1 MDNKEFIAL
10 NYHESTKLG
19 YINLKT
25 KPPLFKSYDVPNN
38 IPLYDQ
44 LIEINVP
51 TLRTISHTTP
61 NAGKIF
67 RLEHLASMLHMSSG
81 VIKKNISTLGG
92 ELHYRAASSAGAL
105 YPIETYVVSAS
116 FDGLPDGVYH
126 FNPLD
131 CSLERI
137 ALGDYRNVISSGI
150 TNANKVSGKPITLI
164 YTSIFW
170 RSTWKYRARG
180 YRYCLWDNGTI
191 IANLTSAANA
201 FGIPYTMSSGFI
213 DKLVGS
219 VIGIDGEKE
228 AVICMVS
235 LGKQTPKEQLVS
247 NPAIYEPKTNDYE
260 GEIEYPEV
268 TSLHRVTTIA
278 SEQDLSLWLH
288 PITEYTDSS
297 AGPNI
302 HLEKNVLLDVSKSL
316 SETIMN
322 RGSTRRFSRTPVS
335 KEQFANLLVHCTQP
349 IDSDVLNNIRP
360 SLLDFY
366 FIANSVT
373 GIPNGSYYYSN
384 NRQELELI
392 REGDFRSEAGHLCF
406 EQALGAD
413 ASAVAFIM
421 ADLNK
426 VISEYGPRGY
436 RIAQLEAGIR
446 GGQLYLAAYS
456 MGLGASGITF
466 YDDSVTEFFSPHSR
480 SKTPMFVVTLGET
493 SVTNRVR
500 PFRSRVAAR
509 LDALARGANQ
519 TT

>member
-19 YINLKT
+19 YINLTT
-25 KPPLFKSYDVPNN
+25 KPPLFKSYPDQNI
-38 IPLYDQ
+38 IPLSHQ
-44 LIEINVP
+44 IIEINVP
-51 TLRTISHTTP
+51 TLRSITHTTSKDE
-61 NAGKIF
+61 KIF
-67 RLEHLASMLHMSSG
+67 GQTHLASILHLSSG

-105 YPIETYVVSAS
+105 YPVETYILSAS

-131 CSLERI
+131 CSLEQI
-137 ALGDYRNVISSGI
+137 ALGDYRDIISSGI
-150 TNANKVSGKPITLI
+150 SDSNRVSNSPITVI

-170 RSTWKYRARG
+170 RTTWKYRARG

-191 IANLTSAANA
+191 VANLTSVANA
-201 FGIPYTMSSGFI
+201 LGIPYRLASGFI
-213 DKLVGS
+213 DECVGS
-219 VIGIDGEKE
+219 VIGIDSNKE
-228 AVICMVS
+228 AVMCMVS
-235 LGKQTPKEQLVS
+235 LGKEQLNEQSVS
-247 NPAIYEPKTNDYE
+247 NPNILESKPTSYE

-268 TSLHRVTTIA
+268 ISLHKATLID
-278 SEQDLSLWLH
+278 SENALSEWLH
-288 PITEYTDSS
+288 PITEYRDSP

-302 HLEKNVLLDVSKSL
+302 HLEKDSLMGVSKSL
-316 SETIMN
+316 SETIIG
-322 RGSTRRFSRTPVS
+322 RGSTRRFSRTS
-335 KEQFANLLVHCTQP
+335 ITKEQFANLLVNCTQP
-349 IDSDVLNNIRP
+349 IDSDILNNMRP

-366 FIANSVT
+366 FIANSVA
-373 GIPNGSYYYSN
+373 GMPSGSYYYSN
-384 NRQELELI
+384 LRQELELI
-392 REGDFRSEAGHLCF
+392 KEGDFRSEAGHLCF

-421 ADLNK
+421 ADLNRI
-426 VISEYGPRGY
+426 VSEYGPRGY

-446 GGQLYLAAYS
+446 GGQLYLASYS

-466 YDDSVTEFFSPHSR
+466 YDDSVTEFFAPHSQ

-493 SVTNRVR
+493 SDTNKVR
-500 PFRSRVAAR
+500 PFRSKVAAR

-519 TT
+519 TH

>member
-1 MDNKEFIAL
+1 MVNKEFIAL

-19 YINLKT
+19 YINLRT
-25 KPPLFKSYDVPNN
+25 KPPLFKSYDVPN
-38 IPLYDQ
+38 IITLTKQ

-51 TLRTISHTTP
+51 TLRTITHTKP
-61 NAGKIF
+61 NDGKIF
-67 RLEHLASMLHMSSG
+67 GLEHLASMLHMSSG

-92 ELHYRAASSAGAL
+92 ALHYRAASSAGAL

-131 CSLERI
+131 CSLEQI
-137 ALGDYRNVISSGI
+137 ALGDYRNVISNGMTDS
-150 TNANKVSGKPITLI
+150 NKVSDKPITLI

-191 IANLTSAANA
+191 IANLTSTANA

-213 DKLVGS
+213 DKLVSS

-235 LGKQTPKEQLVS
+235 LGKETPKEQLIS
-247 NPAIYEPKTNDYE
+247 NPAICEPKPTNYE
-260 GEIEYPEV
+260 GEVEYPEV
-268 TSLHRVTTIA
+268 TSLHHSTMID
-278 SEQDLSLWLH
+278 SKKDLSLWLH
-288 PITEYTDSS
+288 PITAYPDVS
-297 AGPNI
+297 AGLNI
-302 HLEKNVLLDVSKSL
+302 HLEKDNLLEVSKPL
-316 SETIMN
+316 SETIIN
-322 RGSTRRFSRTPVS
+322 RGSTRRFSRTPVA
-335 KEQFANLLVHCTQP
+335 KEKFTNLLLNCTQP

-373 GIPNGSYYYSN
+373 DIPNGSYYYSN
-384 NRQELELI
+384 SRQELELI

-426 VISEYGPRGY
+426 IVSEYGPRGY

-466 YDDSVTEFFSPHSR
+466 YDDSVTEFFSPHSQ